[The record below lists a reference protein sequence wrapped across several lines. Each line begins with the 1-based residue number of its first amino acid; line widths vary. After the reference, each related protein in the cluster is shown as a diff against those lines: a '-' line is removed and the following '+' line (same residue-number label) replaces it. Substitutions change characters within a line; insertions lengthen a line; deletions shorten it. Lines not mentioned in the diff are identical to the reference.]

1 MRKPGTKSRAFLL
14 SAARIAVCLEPI
26 PARLRPNYYATREQP
41 MKRRTWTPPA
51 PQVDSASPA
60 AAAPLRP
67 PSGNALEYARR
78 SLGYSVL
85 FGVIAIFFHS
95 WFPLALGAFLF
106 VADEK
111 FIEWALAKIGIRF
124 VPDTLGLP
132 FIDAFVFFAGAW
144 ALITTWKDSAPAWLL
159 PPAGSPWLAI
169 VATAFACAV
178 LNTFSTMAV
187 KKLLSWL
194 GVASTPI
201 RQSGATLGLMI
212 LVLCIYAAIL
222 YWP

>member
-1 MRKPGTKSRAFLL
+1 MKP
-14 SAARIAVCLEPI
+14 
-26 PARLRPNYYATREQP
+26 
-41 MKRRTWTPPA
+41 RTWTPPVLP
-51 PQVDSASPA
+51 PQAEAASPA
-60 AAAPLRP
+60 AEVLLQP
-67 PSGNALEYARR
+67 PSGNALEYAMR
-78 SLGYSVL
+78 SLGYSVI

-124 VPDTLGLP
+124 VPDTLGLA
-132 FIDAFVFFAGAW
+132 FVDAFVFFAGVW

-178 LNTFSTMAV
+178 LNTFSTTAV
-187 KKLLSWL
+187 KKLLLWL

-201 RQSGATLGLMI
+201 RQNGATLCLMM
-212 LVLCIYAAIL
+212 LVLCIYTAIL
-222 YWP
+222 YWL